1 MLPNRCSCPRT
12 EISSLPRER
21 FGTGVSSLEWA
32 ISNLTGFQRFD
43 LPEHLLLQLERLLQS
58 LVYIFVRA
66 ELRLQLVYLLLVSM
80 ALLDGFLLVFLDF
93 RLHFFLF
100 TRKVVYFLL
109 FNLLA
114 SLVVVQLALQLA
126 VFYFRVSELLDGLV

>member
-1 MLPNRCSCPRT
+1 M
-12 EISSLPRER
+12 
-21 FGTGVSSLEWA
+21 
-32 ISNLTGFQRFD
+32 
-43 LPEHLLLQLERLLQS
+43 
-58 LVYIFVRA
+58 
-66 ELRLQLVYLLLVSM
+66 YLLLVSM
-80 ALLDGFLLVFLDF
+80 ALLDGFLLVFLDL

-126 VFYFRVSELLDGLV
+126 VFYFRVSELLDSLV